1 MGKDVVKSDTTETGR
16 EGVGSS
22 REKSKTRRRKKQKS
36 EQQLWMQAQV
46 REGTLK

>member
-1 MGKDVVKSDTTETGR
+1 MVKSDTTETGR
-16 EGVGSS
+16 EGVGS

-46 REGTLK
+46 MEGTLK